1 MSKDVVQDQ
10 LVAMG
15 KTGLKIARAR
25 ERVFEILQA
34 ENSCS
39 VWYREK
45 DPDPLTIFRSLN
57 FTVDQTG
64 PEYVVE
70 SRDAETLYHFHDP
83 YVAKIGQ
90 ATGANATITLN
101 AKGAFFRFEAKVLM
115 VRKEGGPMNIH
126 GNRYINVGS
135 YAGDTLQAQVLVLL
149 HELGHAIDLLPVDS
163 HDVDGKSVQNTDEVL
178 RYCRGE
184 IESKHSRTLS
194 ALRR

>member
-1 MSKDVVQDQ
+1 
-10 LVAMG
+10 MG
-15 KTGLKIARAR
+15 KTGQKIERAR
-25 ERVFEILQA
+25 QRVLEILEA

-45 DPDPLTIFRSLN
+45 DPDPLTTFRSLN
-57 FTVDQTG
+57 FAVDQAG
-64 PEYVVE
+64 PAYVME

-90 ATGANATITLN
+90 ATGAQATITLN
-101 AKGAFFRFEAKVLM
+101 ANGAFFRFEAKVLM
-115 VRKEGGPMNIH
+115 VRKDGGPMNVH
-126 GNRYINVGS
+126 GDRYINVGS

-149 HELGHAIDLLPVDS
+149 HELGHAINLLPVDS

-184 IESKHSRTLS
+184 IDSKHSRTLTAS
-194 ALRR
+194 R